1 MIPYGKQNINRDDI
15 DAVVEVLQS
24 DWLTQGPK
32 VPAFEQ
38 AICDYTGGKF
48 AVAVNSATSALHI
61 ACLALDVGPGDRV
74 WTSPITFVASANC
87 ALYCGAEVDFV
98 DINPESGN
106 LCPEALKA
114 KLEQAKREGT
124 LPKVVVPVH
133 LCGHSC
139 DMAAIAELGKAYGFK
154 VIEDASHGIG
164 GSYQGH
170 KIGSCQYSDITVFSF
185 HPVKIITC
193 AEGGVAQTNDPELA
207 SRLSLFRSH
216 GITREPLKMLRPD
229 EGGWYYEQH
238 ELGFNYRMTELQ
250 AALGLSQLKR
260 LDEFVCKRN
269 QLAAYYNQELATL
282 PVASVEP
289 LCDSVS
295 ARHLYMIRL
304 KQAGRRREI
313 FDTMR
318 QQEVQVHVHY
328 FPVHLQPYYLSL
340 GFKMGK
346 FPKAENFY
354 EQILTLPM
362 YPSLTKSEQDYIVK
376 NIVNILDN
384 NINMDQ

>member
-1 MIPYGKQNINRDDI
+1 MIPYGKQDISRDDI

-38 AICDYTGGKF
+38 ALCDYTGGKF

-98 DINPESGN
+98 DVNPESGN
-106 LCPEALKA
+106 MCPEALKA

-124 LPKVVVPVH
+124 LPKVVIPVH

-154 VIEDASHGIG
+154 IIEDASHGIG
-164 GSYQGH
+164 GCYQGN
-170 KIGSCQYSDITVFSF
+170 KLGSCEFSDITVFSF
-185 HPVKIITC
+185 HPVKVITS
-193 AEGGVAQTNDPELA
+193 AEGGMALTKSQLLA
-207 SRLSLFRSH
+207 DKMVLFRSH
-216 GITREPLKMLRPD
+216 GISREPNTLLRPD
-229 EGGWYYEQH
+229 EGDWYYEQH
-238 ELGFNYRMTELQ
+238 TLGFNYRMTDLQ
-250 AALGLSQLKR
+250 AALGLSQLQR

-269 QLAAYYNQELATL
+269 LLATYYSQALAKL
-282 PVASVEP
+282 PVVSVEP
-289 LCDSVS
+289 LLGSVS

-304 KQAGRRREI
+304 KEAGRRREV

-318 QQEVQVHVHY
+318 EQGVLVHVHY

-340 GFKMGK
+340 GFKEGD
-346 FPKAENFY
+346 FPAAEQFY
-354 EQILTLPM
+354 QEILTLPL
-362 YPSLTKSEQDYIVK
+362 YPTLDETAQQKVLDELTSSLNTRAAS
-376 NIVNILDN
+376 
-384 NINMDQ
+384 

>member
-1 MIPYGKQNINRDDI
+1 MIPYGKQDISRDDI

-38 AICDYTGGKF
+38 ALCDYTGGKF

-98 DINPESGN
+98 DVNPESGN
-106 LCPEALKA
+106 MCPEALKA

-124 LPKVVVPVH
+124 LPKVVIPVH

-154 VIEDASHGIG
+154 IIEDASHGIG
-164 GSYQGH
+164 GCYQGN
-170 KIGSCQYSDITVFSF
+170 KLGSCEFSDITVFSF
-185 HPVKIITC
+185 HPVKVITS
-193 AEGGVAQTNDPELA
+193 AEGGMALTKSQLLA
-207 SRLSLFRSH
+207 DKMALFRSH
-216 GITREPLKMLRPD
+216 GISREPNTLLRPD
-229 EGGWYYEQH
+229 EGDWYYEQH
-238 ELGFNYRMTELQ
+238 TLGFNYRMTDLQ
-250 AALGLSQLKR
+250 AALGLSQLQR

-269 QLAAYYNQELATL
+269 LLATYYSQALAKL
-282 PVASVEP
+282 PVVSVEP
-289 LCDSVS
+289 LLGSVS

-304 KQAGRRREI
+304 KEAGRRREV

-318 QQEVQVHVHY
+318 ERGVQVHVHY

-340 GFKMGK
+340 GFKEGD
-346 FPKAENFY
+346 FPAAEQFY
-354 EQILTLPM
+354 QEILTLPL
-362 YPSLTKSEQDYIVK
+362 YPTLDETAQQKVLDELTSSLNTRAAS
-376 NIVNILDN
+376 
-384 NINMDQ
+384 

>member
-1 MIPYGKQNINRDDI
+1 MIPYGKQNISQDDI

-87 ALYCGAEVDFV
+87 ALYSGAKVDFV
-98 DINPESGN
+98 DVNPESGN
-106 LCPEALKA
+106 MCPEALKA

-124 LPKVVVPVH
+124 LPKVVIPVH

-154 VIEDASHGIG
+154 IIEDASHGIG

-170 KIGSCQYSDITVFSF
+170 KLGSCEFSDITVFSF
-185 HPVKIITC
+185 HPVKIITS
-193 AEGGVAQTNDPELA
+193 AEGGMALTKSQVLA
-207 SRLSLFRSH
+207 DKMTLFRSH
-216 GITREPLKMLRPD
+216 GISREPNTLLRPD

-238 ELGFNYRMTELQ
+238 TLGFNYRMTDLQ
-250 AALGLSQLKR
+250 AALGVSQLKR
-260 LDEFVCKRN
+260 LDEFVSKRN
-269 QLAAYYNQELATL
+269 QWAEYYTQALAKQ
-282 PVASVEP
+282 PVVSVEP
-289 LCDSVS
+289 LLGSVS

-304 KQAGRRREI
+304 KQAERRREV
-313 FDTMR
+313 FDSMR
-318 QQEVQVHVHY
+318 ERGVQVHVHY
-328 FPVHLQPYYLSL
+328 FPVHLQPYYLDL
-340 GFKMGK
+340 GFKAGD
-346 FPKAENFY
+346 FPSAEQFY
-354 EQILTLPM
+354 EEILTLPLFPALIEQEVEYICSGIAEIM
-362 YPSLTKSEQDYIVK
+362 SPESL
-376 NIVNILDN
+376 
-384 NINMDQ
+384 